1 MTLVLVPPVSIQT
14 QLSPVDG
21 FSDPESVIRL
31 GLDAVVTEFLQAA
44 RAIQTGSGNTTA
56 HLLLMQVYEQTLF
69 QGLNSSLQ
77 LYLDESTSLLLST

>member
-1 MTLVLVPPVSIQT
+1 MVLVPAVPIQT
-14 QLSPVDG
+14 PLNPEDG

-44 RAIQTGSGNTTA
+44 RAIQTGSGNATA

-77 LYLDESTSLLLST
+77 LYLEESSNLLLST